1 MPHHCSLCGY
11 ETNRKANYI
20 RHINRKISCSQ
31 MSGTIKEIVP
41 ENSNLQCSKCQK
53 MFTRA
58 DNCKVHE
65 KKCIGVV
72 NPKQCKT
79 CLKTFTSV
87 SGRCKHNKYVKCEP
101 PVSNDKVEEFAEIRN
116 KMIDTMNLYLKIHNR
131 DSSHTR
137 NVNELVEKIKELNKK
152 E

>member
-1 MPHHCSLCGY
+1 MTHHCTLCGY
-11 ETNRKANYI
+11 ETNIRANYI
-20 RHINRKISCSQ
+20 RHINRKISCRQ
-31 MSGTIKEIVP
+31 MSTTTEYILD
-41 ENSNLQCSKCQK
+41 NSNLQCSKCQK

-72 NPKQCKT
+72 NPKQCRT

-87 SGRCKHNKYVKCEP
+87 SGRCKHNKYVKYEQS
-101 PVSNDKVEEFAEIRN
+101 VTSDKVKDFQEIRN
-116 KMIDTMNLYLKIHNR
+116 KMIDTMNLYLKIHNK
-131 DSSHTR
+131 DSNHTR
-137 NVNELVEKIKELNKK
+137 NVDELVEKIKELNKK